1 MTMKIT
7 VTLRRFATFLL
18 LPVALGLLGTPAV
31 AGPAGNLTVY
41 GTTAAST
48 SGTNYAGGNILA
60 SNTVRLDNGATVSG
74 SSIAN
79 NGLLQFNQS
88 AGNLLT
94 ISNTISGTGTLS
106 LINSGTLQLT
116 GTTGGAGGR
125 GYIPLNM
132 TTNVNSGVLTGVLSG
147 ANQNT
152 IFQLGASGTGILN
165 VAGGLVTGTAWQVGF
180 GSSGVGT
187 VNVSSGTFAPQG
199 YLWLG
204 GTSGGTGGNGTLNI
218 TGGMTQVGSTTSSSI
233 RIATGTGSIGVA
245 TITSGT
251 LSTSG
256 ATFIGDVG
264 SGTMTLNSGALQTG
278 LTSLGNA
285 SGARGA
291 LNILGGTATST
302 NTLQVGGTGSGTLT
316 VNGGLSATRS
326 GSIGVAAGSNGT
338 VTVTSGTFMANGAGS
353 GNQIDGNLTIGGSGT
368 GSLTINNGGYVV
380 VSGTLSRGVN
390 GTLTLNQGGTLQIGS
405 EDGFNH
411 PFSIASGTSGV
422 LVGDLNY
429 AGTLKFAQNSNGVGG
444 SNVST
449 YADDLSGTGDL
460 VKTGTG
466 TLNLTGSNSYTGGTT
481 IEQGMISLGSARA
494 IGTTGTITF
503 NGGALQ
509 ATASNTT
516 DYSAR
521 FSSAANQQYAIDS
534 NGRNLTLASDI
545 TSTGGSFAKLGSGTI
560 TLTGENILT
569 SGTVAA
575 GTLNGSTRGIAFS
588 GTLGVA
594 DGAELRFDQATS
606 DTFAG
611 SLAGGGTF
619 TKLGAGALTIGGS
632 SSNTGAWT
640 VSNGAL
646 IGTTATLKGPI
657 TNNAQVKFE
666 QTTTGT
672 YASIMS
678 GTGSLSLIDT
688 GAVTLAG
695 ANTYSGGTIVA
706 DGTLIGTTTSL
717 QGAITNNSL
726 VKFDQSTS
734 GTYAGVMS
742 GHGRLTKLG
751 TGAVTLSGTNTYSDG
766 TTVSTGALIGTTSSL
781 QGAITNNALVTFDQ
795 STSGT
800 YAGIISGSGALT
812 KLGSGAVT
820 LSGNNTYSGGTTVSA
835 GSLIGTTSSLQG
847 AITNNA
853 LVTFDQSTSGT
864 YAGVI
869 SGSGALT
876 KLGGGAVTLSGNNT
890 YSGGT
895 TVSAGTLLINGNLA
909 NSAVIVGNGATLGGS
924 GTIASLVDVLAGGTI
939 SPGNSP
945 GLLTVGSLDLE
956 VGSSTFMQI
965 FGSGSA
971 AGTAGTD
978 YDQIAI
984 STPSGLGYGGTLDI
998 DFANTVNF
1006 ANITTFNL
1014 FRFLG
1019 SASGGFGSVVTT
1031 GSGRYAGLTLTDNG
1045 LGIWTGVALDGSQTL
1060 TFSQS
1065 TGQLQIAKAVP
1076 EPSTWAMALTAA
1088 GFAGW
1093 TARRRKR
1100 C

>member
-7 VTLRRFATFLL
+7 VTLRRFATFLS
-18 LPVALGLLGTPAV
+18 LPVALGLLGAPAV
-31 AGPAGNLTVY
+31 AAPSGGLTVY
-41 GTTAAST
+41 GTTAAGQASGGTDYGGST
-48 SGTNYAGGNILA
+48 IAVS
-60 SNTVRLDNGATVSG
+60 STVQLDDGATVSG
-74 SSIAN
+74 NIVD
-79 NGLLQFNQS
+79 NGLLRFNQS
-88 AGNLLT
+88 AGHLLT
-94 ISNTISGTGTLS
+94 ISNTVSGTGTLT
-106 LINSGTLQLT
+106 LMNSGTLQLT
-116 GTTGGAGGR
+116 GTTGGSGGR
-125 GYIPLNM
+125 GYIPLNL
-132 TTNVNSGVLTGVLSG
+132 TTNVNSGVLTGALSG
-147 ANQNT
+147 TNQNS
-152 IFQLGASGTGILN
+152 IFQLGASGTGTLN
-165 VAGGLVTGTAWQVGF
+165 VAGGLVTGTAWQVGV

-187 VNVSSGTFAPQG
+187 VNVSSGTFSPQG

-204 GTSGGTGGNGTLNI
+204 GTTGGTGGNGTLNI
-218 TGGMTQVGSTTSSSI
+218 TGGMTQVGTTTSSSI
-233 RIATGTGSIGVA
+233 RIATGTGSTGVA

-251 LSTSG
+251 LSTAG
-256 ATFIGDVG
+256 ATSIGDVG
-264 SGTMTLNSGALQTG
+264 SGTMTLNSGALMINATY
-278 LTSLGNA
+278 LGNGSA
-285 SGARGA
+285 ARGV

-316 VNGGLSATRS
+316 VNGGLYAARS
-326 GSIGVAAGSNGT
+326 GSIGIAAGSNGS
-338 VTVTSGTFMANGAGS
+338 VTVSSGTFMANGVGS

-368 GSLTINNGGYVV
+368 GSLTINTGGSVV
-380 VSGTLSRGVN
+380 VSGTLSRGAN

-405 EDGFNH
+405 EDGLNH

-422 LVGDLNY
+422 LVGNLNF

-444 SNVST
+444 SAIST
-449 YADDLSGTGDL
+449 YADDLSGSGNL

-466 TLNLTGSNSYTGGTT
+466 VLSLTGSNSFTGGTT
-481 IEQGMISLGSARA
+481 LTAGEISLGSANA

-594 DGAELRFDQATS
+594 NGAELRFDQATS

-611 SLAGGGTF
+611 SLSGGGAF
-619 TKLGAGALTIGGS
+619 TKLGAGALTIGGT

-646 IGTTATLKGPI
+646 IGTTASLKGPI

-688 GAVTLAG
+688 GTVTLAG
-695 ANTYSGGTIVA
+695 ANTYSGGTVVA

-717 QGAITNNSL
+717 QGAITNSSR
-726 VKFDQSTS
+726 VTFDQSTN

-742 GHGRLTKLG
+742 GNGL
-751 TGAVTLSGTNTYSDG
+751 
-766 TTVSTGALIGTTSSL
+766 
-781 QGAITNNALVTFDQ
+781 
-795 STSGT
+795 
-800 YAGIISGSGALT
+800 LT

-820 LSGNNTYSGGTTVSA
+820 LSGSNTYYDGTTVSA

-853 LVTFDQSTSGT
+853 TVKFDQSTSGT
-864 YAGVI
+864 YAGI
-869 SGSGALT
+869 MSGSGSLT
-876 KLGGGAVTLSGNNT
+876 KLGTGEVTLAGPNT

-895 TVSAGTLLINGNLA
+895 TVSAGKLIINGSLA
-909 NSAVIVGNGATLGGS
+909 NSAVIVGNGATLGGN

-956 VGSSTFMQI
+956 TGSSTFMQI
-965 FGSGSA
+965 VGSGSE
-971 AGTAGTD
+971 AGTAGID
-978 YDQIAI
+978 YDAVAI
-984 STPSGLGYGGTLDI
+984 TNPSALAYGGTLDI
-998 DFANTVNF
+998 DFGNTVSF
-1006 ANITTFNL
+1006 ADNTTFNL
-1014 FRFLG
+1014 FRFSG
-1019 SASGGFGSVVTT
+1019 AASGRFSSVVTT
-1031 GSGRYAGLTLTDNG
+1031 GSGLYSGLTLTDNG
-1045 LGIWTGVALDGSQTL
+1045 SGLWTGTLLGGTQTL
-1060 TFSQS
+1060 TFAQP
-1065 TGQLQIAKAVP
+1065 TGEFQIVATAVP

-1093 TARRRKR
+1093 MARRRKR
-1100 C
+1100 A

>member
-1 MTMKIT
+1 
-7 VTLRRFATFLL
+7 
-18 LPVALGLLGTPAV
+18 
-31 AGPAGNLTVY
+31 
-41 GTTAAST
+41 
-48 SGTNYAGGNILA
+48 
-60 SNTVRLDNGATVSG
+60 
-74 SSIAN
+74 
-79 NGLLQFNQS
+79 
-88 AGNLLT
+88 
-94 ISNTISGTGTLS
+94 
-106 LINSGTLQLT
+106 
-116 GTTGGAGGR
+116 
-125 GYIPLNM
+125 
-132 TTNVNSGVLTGVLSG
+132 
-147 ANQNT
+147 
-152 IFQLGASGTGILN
+152 
-165 VAGGLVTGTAWQVGF
+165 
-180 GSSGVGT
+180 
-187 VNVSSGTFAPQG
+187 
-199 YLWLG
+199 
-204 GTSGGTGGNGTLNI
+204 
-218 TGGMTQVGSTTSSSI
+218 
-233 RIATGTGSIGVA
+233 
-245 TITSGT
+245 
-251 LSTSG
+251 
-256 ATFIGDVG
+256 
-264 SGTMTLNSGALQTG
+264 
-278 LTSLGNA
+278 
-285 SGARGA
+285 
-291 LNILGGTATST
+291 
-302 NTLQVGGTGSGTLT
+302 
-316 VNGGLSATRS
+316 
-326 GSIGVAAGSNGT
+326 
-338 VTVTSGTFMANGAGS
+338 VTSGTFMANGSGS

-368 GSLTINNGGYVV
+368 GSLTINNGGSVV

-405 EDGFNH
+405 EDGLNH

-594 DGAELRFDQATS
+594 NGAELRFDQATS

-646 IGTTATLKGPI
+646 IGTTASLKGPI

-672 YASIMS
+672 YASVMS

-742 GHGRLTKLG
+742 GGGRLTKLG
-751 TGAVTLSGTNTYSDG
+751 SGTVTLSGTNTYSDG

-781 QGAITNNALVTFDQ
+781 QGAITNNAAAIYNQSTSGTYAGEMSGSGSLTKLGSGAVTLSGANTYSGGTTVSAGSLIGTTSSLRGAITNNALVTFDQ

-800 YAGIISGSGALT
+800 YAGIMSGSGALT
-812 KLGSGAVT
+812 KLGSGTVT
-820 LSGNNTYSGGTTVSA
+820 LAGTNTYSGGTTVST

-853 LVTFDQSTSGT
+853 LVTFDQSTNGT
-864 YAGVI
+864 YAGII

-971 AGTAGTD
+971 AGAAGTD

-1014 FRFLG
+1014 FRFIG

-1045 LGIWTGVALDGSQTL
+1045 RGIWTGVALDGSQTL